1 MKLEPFTMERWQS
14 TYENTV
20 EYNLSESGVHPLAVH
35 ELVGDGALADRLLA
49 TELGY
54 SQSNGTAELRRAIA
68 RLYTGA
74 DEANVLVSNGS
85 AEAICAAV
93 WSLVEPGDD
102 VVLML
107 PNYMQIHGLARAFG
121 GNIRPFQLKAE
132 LAWQPDL
139 EELRRAVT
147 RSTKLIA
154 VCNPNNPTGAVL
166 DDIAMDAIV
175 NAARSSGAW
184 LLADEV
190 YQGAERDGATTK
202 SFWGR
207 YEKTIIT
214 NGLSKAYALAGLRI
228 GWVVAP
234 PEQVARLWSYRDY
247 TTIAPSTLSDQLAR
261 LALAEGNREAI
272 LRRTRGILQ
281 KNYPMLEGWVE
292 EHGDMFSLVPP
303 RAGAI
308 AYLKYHLNINSS
320 QLAERLRTEKSVL
333 IVPGDQ
339 FGMDKYLRIGY
350 GPRENYLRTGLN
362 RIDEVLQ
369 AVKRPR

>member
-1 MKLEPFTMERWQS
+1 MKLEPFAMERWQS

-54 SQSNGTAELRRAIA
+54 SQSNGTPELRRAIA

-74 DEANVLVSNGS
+74 GEEHVLVSNGS

-93 WSLVEPGDD
+93 WSLIEPGDD

-121 GNIRPFQLKAE
+121 GNIRPFHLKAE
-132 LAWQPDL
+132 LGWQPDL

-147 RSTKLIA
+147 RNTKLIA

-261 LALAEGNREAI
+261 LALAEGNRDAI

-281 KNYPMLEGWVE
+281 RNYPMLEGWIE

-308 AYLKYHLNINSS
+308 AYLKYHLTINSS

-350 GPRENYLRTGLN
+350 GPREDYLRTGLN

>member
-1 MKLEPFTMERWQS
+1 MERWQS

-166 DDIAMDAIV
+166 DDMSMDAIV
-175 NAARSSGAW
+175 NAARASGAW

-207 YEKTIIT
+207 YDKTIIT

-308 AYLKYHLNINSS
+308 AYLKYHLSVNSS
-320 QLAERLRTEKSVL
+320 QLAERLRTEQSVL

-350 GPRENYLRTGLN
+350 GPREDYLRTGLN

>member
-1 MKLEPFTMERWQS
+1 MKLEPFAMERWQS

-54 SQSNGTAELRRAIA
+54 SQSNGTPELRRAIA

-74 DEANVLVSNGS
+74 GEEHVLVSNGS

-93 WSLVEPGDD
+93 WSLIEPGDD

-121 GNIRPFQLKAE
+121 GNIRPFHLKAE

-147 RSTKLIA
+147 RNTKLIA

-166 DDIAMDAIV
+166 DDMAMDAIV

-247 TTIAPSTLSDQLAR
+247 TTIAPGTLSDQLAR
-261 LALAEGNREAI
+261 LALAEGNRDAI

-281 KNYPMLEGWVE
+281 RNYPMLEGWIE

-320 QLAERLRTEKSVL
+320 QLAERLRIEKSVL

-350 GPRENYLRTGLN
+350 GPREDYLRAGLN

-369 AVKRPR
+369 TVKATR